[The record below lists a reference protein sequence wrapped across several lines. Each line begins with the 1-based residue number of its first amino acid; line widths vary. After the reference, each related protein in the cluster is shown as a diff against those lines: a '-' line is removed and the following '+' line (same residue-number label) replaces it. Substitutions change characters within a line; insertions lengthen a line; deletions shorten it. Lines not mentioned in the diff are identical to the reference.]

1 MYTWDDG
8 TYLAHHGIKGQKW
21 GIRRFQNPDGS
32 LTSEGR
38 SRYGVKERL
47 ANARNNVKQRWNGLT
62 DEQKR
67 NIGIGLAVGAA
78 AIVIARN
85 PEAVKN
91 ALKKIGDKTVKAI
104 SASAE
109 RAGQA
114 MVDGA
119 MMSMGGIA
127 ISHLAEKLPT
137 DDSVDRATRER
148 NQVIFESTSAGI
160 KAATNAN
167 SGSKPGSGSSN
178 GGSVGK
184 EVTDKLG
191 APSKQPVNKSTAE
204 WQNLFKDSQ
213 GRQRDDQTRATIK
226 SLAAAGYDISQIQNY
241 LNMVDRG
248 TIQHS
253 WTDGTYLLMG
263 LTPYGRWTC

>member
-1 MYTWDDG
+1 MYTWNDG
-8 TYLAHHGIKGQKW
+8 AYLMHHGIKGQKW
-21 GIRRFQNPDGS
+21 GVRRFQNEDGS
-32 LTSEGR
+32 LTSAGR
-38 SRYGVKERL
+38 SRYGLKEHLQNIDSDKLKKVGKYAL
-47 ANARNNVKQRWNGLT
+47 AAA
-62 DEQKR
+62 
-67 NIGIGLAVGAA
+67 AVGTAA
-78 AIVIARN
+78 YLAYKN

-91 ALKKIGDKTVKAI
+91 ALKKVGDKTVNTL
-104 SASAE
+104 SSSME

-127 ISHLAEKLPT
+127 IAHLAEKLPT
-137 DDSVDRATRER
+137 DESVDRATRER

-167 SGSKPGSGSSN
+167 SGLKSGSGGSN

-204 WQNLFKDSQ
+204 WQNLFKDPQ

-226 SLAAAGYDISQIQNY
+226 SLASAGYDISQIRDY

-248 TIQHS
+248 TISHS
-253 WTDGTYLLMG
+253 WNDGTIFLMTC
-263 LTPYGRWTC
+263 TPYGRWTC